1 LFLRMVPL
9 LPSRSRGSV
18 GVADVP
24 AQTVEDGSPANAGK
38 ARFSP
43 QWVAALDRIAW
54 RDCPVEKTTEYLPLI
69 SGDAEAPEQ
78 SADTCNHSLDPDRPQ
93 AGGQF
98 GCHIAGPQDMQPMS
112 RNPEHHAR

>member
-1 LFLRMVPL
+1 MFLRMVPL

-18 GVADVP
+18 VVADVP
-24 AQTVEDGSPANAGK
+24 AQTVEDGNPANAGK

-43 QWVAALDRIAW
+43 QWVVALDIIAW
-54 RDCPVEKTTEYLPLI
+54 RNCPVEKITESLQLI

-78 SADTCNHSLDPDRPQ
+78 HANACNHSLDPDRPQ

-98 GCHIAGPQDMQPMS
+98 GCHIAWPQDTQPMS